1 MLGLEESPD
10 FRAPVLKLAGQ
21 VMLPKEPEYQ
31 RVRDSLERQT
41 FNGTWD
47 SLSIGCGVEIDS
59 NREQVG
65 SHPFGG
71 SQSARID

>member
-10 FRAPVLKLAGQ
+10 FRAPGLNSLGK
-21 VMLPKEPEYQ
+21 YC

>member
-1 MLGLEESPD
+1 
-10 FRAPVLKLAGQ
+10 
-21 VMLPKEPEYQ
+21 MLPEEPEYC

-59 NREQVG
+59 NPIRPTDHFHVDPIV
-65 SHPFGG
+65 SFG
-71 SQSARID
+71 IHFKPP